1 MATVDEHPDDR
12 PDARPDGP
20 TGVEA
25 DVVGG
30 LPVFSVVDIE
40 TSGLSTR
47 RHRILQIAVARVDGG
62 EIVDEWSSLIR
73 LRWPWQRVGPRRVH
87 GIARRDLKGAPDTAA
102 VLAEFASRTDGT
114 VLVAH
119 NMSFDWGFIERA
131 ARSYRVDLAPPP
143 RVCTL
148 WMSRRLDPDR
158 QQSHR
163 LSDLC
168 ERYGIDND
176 RPHDARFDARATA
189 LVLPKLL
196 AEHGV
201 TDAHGLAAFYER

>member
-1 MATVDEHPDDR
+1 MATVDEQPDDR
-12 PDARPDGP
+12 PDAGPDGP
-20 TGVEA
+20 AGVEA
-25 DVVGG
+25 DVAGG

-40 TSGLSTR
+40 PSGLSTR

-196 AEHGV
+196 AEHDV

>member
-1 MATVDEHPDDR
+1 MATADDR
-12 PDARPDGP
+12 PDDP
-20 TGVEA
+20 TGPDA
-25 DVVGG
+25 GVVGG
-30 LPVFSVVDIE
+30 LPAFSVVDIE

-47 RHRILQIAVARVDGG
+47 RHRILQIAVARVEDG
-62 EIVDEWSSLIR
+62 EIVDEWSSLVR
-73 LRWPWQRVGPRRVH
+73 LKWPWQRVGPRRVH
-87 GIARRDLKGAPDTAA
+87 GISRRDLRGAPDTAA
-102 VLAEFASRTDGT
+102 VLAEFAARTDGT

-131 ARSYRVDLAPPP
+131 ARAYRVDLTPPP

-163 LSDLC
+163 LADVC
-168 ERYGIDND
+168 DRYGVGND
-176 RPHDARFDARATA
+176 RPHDARYDAHATA

-201 TDAHGLAAFYER
+201 TDAHDLAPFYER